1 MSDLQDAL
9 IEFNKDKPNWYDWKN
24 LNDGEI
30 YSNVK
35 IVKDGAV
42 MPTEEEVNAKIA
54 ELQLQE
60 NRAAD
65 YPSIADQLDDIFH
78 NGLDAWKATIQE
90 TKDKYPKGQIMSSI
104 LKVDNIQEKTASSTI
119 QLGNTVSED
128 VTAVTSSS
136 GTLTLDASVGG
147 FFTVAL
153 SENVTTWTISNLPA
167 GRATVITVRFTQDST
182 DRTVVSTINTVAAK
196 TAGGGG
202 WTMSTGSGVI
212 DIVTVLFDGTNYY
225 LVPQQAWS

>member
-1 MSDLQDAL
+1 MVDLQDAL

-24 LNDGEI
+24 INDGEI

-42 MPTEEEVNAKIA
+42 MPTEEEVNTKIA

-90 TKDKYPKGQIMSSI
+90 TKDKYPKG
-104 LKVDNIQEKTASSTI
+104 
-119 QLGNTVSED
+119 
-128 VTAVTSSS
+128 
-136 GTLTLDASVGG
+136 
-147 FFTVAL
+147 
-153 SENVTTWTISNLPA
+153 
-167 GRATVITVRFTQDST
+167 
-182 DRTVVSTINTVAAK
+182 
-196 TAGGGG
+196 
-202 WTMSTGSGVI
+202 
-212 DIVTVLFDGTNYY
+212 
-225 LVPQQAWS
+225 